1 MSGRGAFW
9 CAEAGVVGVAI
20 QHQPRLDPPACAN
33 ELQLLVQ
40 LTAKTCPGVPGVLG
54 TMMSMVM
61 ISAPDEVPERHL
73 FVLPGVPR
81 ELHTIFDEEIAPRY
95 LGDGRPHVVEEVH
108 FEMAVEAEF
117 WRVLRK
123 VEQEFSDVSV
133 GSYPQPDRG
142 HLVIRVAGADAARVH
157 AAAATVRAEGP
168 GRLR

>member
-1 MSGRGAFW
+1 MPQPSESVPQGISVVLAIGDELLRGHTADTNTHW
-9 CAEAGVVGVAI
+9 LA
-20 QHQPRLDPPACAN
+20 QRLYA
-33 ELQLLVQ
+33 
-40 LTAKTCPGVPGVLG
+40 LG
-54 TMMSMVM
+54 YPVDR
-61 ISAPDEVPERHL
+61 A
-73 FVLPGVPR
+73 
-81 ELHTIFDEEIAPRY
+81 HTIADRRDEIIRWIQLE
-95 LGDGRPHVVEEVH
+95 LEEVH